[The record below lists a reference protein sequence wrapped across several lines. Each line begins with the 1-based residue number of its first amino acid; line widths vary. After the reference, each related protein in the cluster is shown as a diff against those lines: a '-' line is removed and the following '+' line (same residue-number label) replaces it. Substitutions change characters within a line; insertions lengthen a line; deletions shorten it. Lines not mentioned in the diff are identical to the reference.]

1 MRYKN
6 VIKPFFD
13 YSFAILFGVFLLP
26 IFVLIYFLLRLTYR
40 VDPIFKQPR
49 PGKEEKIF
57 EILKFKTMTDA
68 MDDEGKLLPDKD
80 RTTAF
85 GNILRKTSLDE
96 IPQLINVLKGD
107 MSFVGPRPLRVR
119 YLPYYTS
126 REQLR
131 HTVKPG
137 ITGLAQVSGRNAI
150 TWNKRLELDAVY
162 VENLSL
168 KNDISILIRT
178 AIKVFDFS
186 ATDFSSESDNLD
198 EHRKF
203 IKNSTYKI

>member
-1 MRYKN
+1 MRYKF

-107 MSFVGPRPLRVR
+107 MSFVGPRL
-119 YLPYYTS
+119 
-126 REQLR
+126 
-131 HTVKPG
+131 
-137 ITGLAQVSGRNAI
+137 
-150 TWNKRLELDAVY
+150 
-162 VENLSL
+162 
-168 KNDISILIRT
+168 
-178 AIKVFDFS
+178 
-186 ATDFSSESDNLD
+186 
-198 EHRKF
+198 
-203 IKNSTYKI
+203 

>member
-57 EILKFKTMTDA
+57 EILKFRTMTDA
-68 MDDEGKLLPDKD
+68 TDDEGKLLPDKD

-119 YLPYYTS
+119 YLPYYTN

-198 EHRKF
+198 EHRQF